1 MMATLLQLVAGLHG
15 WPVYAIAGAAAF
27 LESAA
32 FFGLLV
38 PGETVML
45 IAGML
50 AAGGGVQV
58 PALLLGVIIAAV
70 LGDSVGYFI
79 GFKFGPALMTSRLG
93 RRIPRRHWDQA
104 QEYVRR
110 RGAVAVVLGRWV
122 GILRALV
129 PAMAGVVRMPYGRFL
144 VANIVGAVTW
154 SPVVIGLG
162 YFAGA
167 SLAAAQSILGTV
179 TLYVLLALAAIAAA
193 MLLRKRL
200 RKRHRGSSGPELEDE
215 ETGGDSD
222 DQTALVPSESR

>member
-50 AAGGGVQV
+50 AAGRGVQV
-58 PALLLGVIIAAV
+58 PALLLGVIIA
-70 LGDSVGYFI
+70 
-79 GFKFGPALMTSRLG
+79 
-93 RRIPRRHWDQA
+93 
-104 QEYVRR
+104 
-110 RGAVAVVLGRWV
+110 AVAVVLGRWV

-129 PAMAGVVRMPYGRFL
+129 PTMAGVVRMPYGRFL

-162 YFAGA
+162 YFAGT

-193 MLLRKRL
+193 MLLRKR
-200 RKRHRGSSGPELEDE
+200 HCGSSGPELEDE

-222 DQTALVPSESR
+222 EQTALVPSESR